1 VEAQG
6 PLAIVIPADG
16 KSRGLQLRE
25 GDLSWD
31 DFLSCSNYLSRPN
44 EYKAVVQPI
53 EAHANI
59 LFSSGTTG
67 EPKAIP
73 WTHVAPL

>member
-1 VEAQG
+1 MICG
-6 PLAIVIPADG
+6 
-16 KSRGLQLRE
+16 
-25 GDLSWD
+25 
-31 DFLSCSNYLSRPN
+31 RPN

-67 EPKAIP
+67 QWYNTDYQGCNSAY
-73 WTHVAPL
+73 VSDNG